1 MTAPITH
8 PDGPAV
14 LVDNVVKSF
23 PKKRPLADIA
33 RHPFAWGE
41 KVPALRGVSFAIP
54 RGNLVGL
61 LGPNGAGKTTLLKIL
76 CGLVLPDGGRA
87 EVLGVRA
94 GSSALA
100 SVLGLVHGEE
110 RSFYWRLTARE
121 NLEFFARLHHLAG
134 RSRSG
139 RVDELLRRVKLDKD
153 ADRRFGDFSSGMRQR
168 LAIARALLADPPVLL
183 MDEPTRSLDPVS
195 AGEQRDW
202 IRDELHGRL
211 GKTVLLATH
220 NLREAESLC
229 DRVVVIARGEVR
241 ADAPP
246 QELRRRGLGGVV
258 YALRWRGT
266 APAAWSAGTLVEN
279 LPAQDGT
286 AGALL
291 RLHAADGLDALVEEL
306 RAAGGRLV
314 SCGPEEADLE
324 TIFRRLVVTDPAP
337 EPA

>member
-1 MTAPITH
+1 MTAPITV
-8 PDGPAV
+8 PGGPAV
-14 LVDNVVKSF
+14 LVDHVVKSF

-33 RHPFAWGE
+33 RRPFAWGE

-54 RGNLVGL
+54 HGNLVGL

-87 EVLGVRA
+87 EVLGVPA
-94 GSSALA
+94 GSNALA

-121 NLEFFARLHHLAG
+121 NLQFFARLHHMTG
-134 RSRSG
+134 RARTE

-211 GKTVLLATH
+211 GKTVLIATH

-241 ADAPP
+241 ADAAP

-258 YALRWRGT
+258 YALRWRGS
-266 APAAWSAGTLVEN
+266 APDAWRAGTLVEA

-286 AGALL
+286 AGALV
-291 RLHAADGLDALVEEL
+291 RLDAEDGLDALVEEL

-314 SCGPEEADLE
+314 SCAPEEADLE
-324 TIFRRLVVTDPAP
+324 TIFRRLVVADPAP